1 MKMLKKILGG
11 VLVALVCVVPAVADN
26 GCENDDNDAIVAE
39 LALCSTHVYN
49 IGKTE
54 NQTGA
59 DKELMHDVIAMKTT
73 LITQQMYKQY
83 EQMESMLR
91 RLKTQLEKAVLTT
104 GLKAK
109 GASDSGGTSDSDSFK
124 SNDRNIHMY
133 GAKNCNEEFLPADV
147 LKCLNENM
155 NRIANATGNASEVNL
170 EVAKQL
176 ANDFNLLRQTGPELT
191 TCIYTYDKTDDK
203 TNDKTECLYAKNIRK
218 KKNFQTC
225 FDNMRSCLRNKTYE
239 LSQDEKKYK
248 KE

>member
-54 NQTGA
+54 NKTGA

-91 RLKTQLEKAVLTT
+91 RLKTQLEKTVLTT

-133 GAKNCNEEFLPADV
+133 GARNCNEELLPTDV

-176 ANDFNLLRQTGPELT
+176 ANDFTLLDSTSPTGEGFDCT
-191 TCIYTYDKTDDK
+191 TTSDAESGGRNCTKYK
-203 TNDKTECLYAKNIRK
+203 EIRK
-218 KKNFQTC
+218 KKVFQSC

-239 LSQDEKKYK
+239 LSQNEKKYK